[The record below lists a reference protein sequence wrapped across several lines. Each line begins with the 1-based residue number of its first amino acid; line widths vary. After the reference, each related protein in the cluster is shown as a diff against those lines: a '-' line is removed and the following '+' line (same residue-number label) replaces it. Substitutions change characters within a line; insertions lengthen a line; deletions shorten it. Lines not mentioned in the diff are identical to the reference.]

1 MHQKTCEIVERFLF
15 RMLFRRCAHI
25 KSNVII
31 NSELRFMIDIHAK
44 IVEKINS
51 K

>member
-1 MHQKTCEIVERFLF
+1 
-15 RMLFRRCAHI
+15 MLFRRYAHI
-25 KSNVII
+25 KSNVIA
-31 NSELRFMIDIHAK
+31 NFELRFIIDLHAK